1 LCIGLEYRPFR
12 DLRSLPEASR
22 PKERVSNHGRAC
34 THVLFLLKAELGF
47 FSRFGN
53 SDRLAGTFRWAE
65 DPSTAWLLP
74 SPQKLPLAENKFLQ
88 ASKGDEN
95 TKEKSRQCFTHVG

>member
-1 LCIGLEYRPFR
+1 MVET
-12 DLRSLPEASR
+12 SR

-34 THVLFLLKAELGF
+34 TPVLFLLKAELGF

-53 SDRLAGTFRWAE
+53 SDRLGGTFRWSE

-74 SPQKLPLAENKFLQ
+74 SPQKLPLVLKTSFFRQVREMKIQRKNPGSAL
-88 ASKGDEN
+88 N
-95 TKEKSRQCFTHVG
+95 T